1 MRPADLCNYPSS
13 WFSGGTD
20 SASAVVISSRI
31 RLARN
36 VAGYKFLSCLPG
48 PRQRELHDRLKE
60 ALLSIDLGET
70 VWCVDIDHASDV
82 ERNLL
87 TERHLISRRHA
98 KGTGP
103 RSVIMTEDESFSAMI
118 NEEDHLRM
126 QVYEAGLDLD
136 GCWQR
141 LNQIDDLIEEK
152 IDYAFDRRLGYLT
165 ACPTNLGTGLR
176 VSVMLHLPALKMT
189 GQIEKFIT
197 AAHDCDLAV
206 RGLFGEG
213 TDAVGDFFQLS
224 NQVTLG
230 LSEQQI
236 IETFSTGIVPKIMGY
251 EIEARKALLDKKPYA
266 LDDKIQ
272 RALGV
277 LRSACLISSQEALF
291 LLSNVRLGVNLGRV
305 KDINIAT
312 VNELFMLTQPAHL
325 QLRAGKIL
333 DTDQRDT
340 LRAEIISTTLNRN

>member
-13 WFSGGTD
+13 WFGGGSD
-20 SASAVVISSRI
+20 VVSEVVISSRI

-36 VAGYKFLSCLPG
+36 IAGYEFLPCLP
-48 PRQRELHDRLKE
+48 PDRQRQLLNRLKDI
-60 ALLSIDLGET
+60 LLSIDLGNK
-70 VWCVDIDHASDV
+70 VFFVDIDQASDV

-98 KGTGP
+98 HGKGP
-103 RSVIMTEDESFSAMI
+103 RGVVVAEDEAFTAMI

-126 QVYEAGLDLD
+126 QVFAAGLQLNA
-136 GCWQR
+136 CWER
-141 LNQIDDLIEEK
+141 INRIDDAIEKK
-152 IDYAFDRRLGYLT
+152 IDYTFDSRFGYLT
-165 ACPTNLGTGLR
+165 ACPTNLGTGIR
-176 VSVMLHLPALKMT
+176 VSVMLHLPALKLT
-189 GQIEKFIT
+189 GQMEKFINT
-197 AAHDCDLAV
+197 ARDCDMAV

-213 TDAVGDFFQLS
+213 TDATGDFFQLS

-230 LSEQQI
+230 VSEKQVVEDFSSNVVPRI
-236 IETFSTGIVPKIMGY
+236 IAYETQS
-251 EIEARKALLDKKPYA
+251 RQALLEKRPFA

-291 LLSNVRLGVNLGRV
+291 LLSNVRLGVNLGRI
-305 KDINIAT
+305 KNINIAT
-312 VNELFMLTQPAHL
+312 INELFMLTQPAHL

-333 DTDQRDT
+333 DADQRDT
-340 LRAEIISTTLNRN
+340 LRAEIIRTKLSPN

>member
-1 MRPADLCNYPSS
+1 MRPSDLCNYPCS
-13 WFSGGTD
+13 WFSGGSD
-20 SASAVVISSRI
+20 AVSDIVISSRI

-36 VAGYKFLSCLPG
+36 VASYEFLPCLSIE
-48 PRQRELHDRLKE
+48 RQQQLHDCLQE
-60 ALLSIDLGET
+60 ALLSIDLGEK

-87 TERHLISRRHA
+87 AERHLISRRHA
-98 KGTGP
+98 KGKGA
-103 RSVIMTEDESFSAMI
+103 RSVVLAEDESFTAMI

-126 QVYEAGLDLD
+126 QVYAAGLDLD
-136 GCWQR
+136 ACWQR
-141 LNQIDDLIEEK
+141 LGQIDDLIEEK
-152 IDYAFDRRLGYLT
+152 INYAFDRRLGYLT

-197 AAHDCDLAV
+197 AANDCDMAV

-224 NQVTLG
+224 NQITLG

-236 IETFSTGIVPKIMGY
+236 IETVSAIIIPKIIAY
-251 EIEARKALLDKKPYA
+251 ETEARKALIGKKPHA

-277 LRSACLISSQEALF
+277 LRNAHLISSQEALF

-333 DTDQRDT
+333 DADQRDT
-340 LRAEIISTTLNRN
+340 LRAEIIRTKLNRN

>member
-1 MRPADLCNYPSS
+1 MRPVELCKYPSS
-13 WFSGGTD
+13 WFGGSGVI
-20 SASAVVISSRI
+20 SEVVISSRI

-36 VAGYKFLSCLPG
+36 LAGYEFLSCLSRE
-48 PRQRELHDRLKE
+48 RQRETLDRLKDV
-60 ALLSIDLGET
+60 LLGIDLGEQ
-70 VWCVDIDHASDV
+70 VSFIDIDQASDV
-82 ERNLL
+82 ERALL

-98 KGTGP
+98 KGPGP
-103 RSVIMTEDESFSAMI
+103 RGVVIAQDEAFTAMI

-126 QVYEAGLDLD
+126 QVFAAGLQLNH
-136 GCWQR
+136 CWER
-141 LNQIDDLIEEK
+141 INRIDDMIEQKLE
-152 IDYAFDRRLGYLT
+152 YAFDSRLGFLT
-165 ACPTNLGTGLR
+165 ACPTNLGTGIR

-189 GQIEKFIT
+189 SQIEKFVN
-197 AAHDCDLAV
+197 AARDCNLAI

-230 LSEQQI
+230 VSEQQVVNMFMD
-236 IETFSTGIVPKIMGY
+236 EIVPKIIAY
-251 EIEARKALLDKKPYA
+251 ETEARSVLIEKKPHA

-277 LRSACLISSQEALF
+277 LRSAYLISSHEALF

-333 DTDQRDT
+333 DADQRDT
-340 LRAEIISTTLNRN
+340 LRAEIIRSKLSRN

>member
-13 WFSGGTD
+13 WFGGGSD
-20 SASAVVISSRI
+20 IVSEVVISSRI

-36 VAGYKFLSCLPG
+36 IAGYEFLPCLSPD
-48 PRQRELHDRLKE
+48 RQQQLQDKLKDI
-60 ALLSIDLGET
+60 LMSIDLGGKI
-70 VWCVDIDHASDV
+70 WFVDIDHASDV
-82 ERNLL
+82 ERSLL

-98 KGTGP
+98 TGKGP
-103 RSVIMTEDESFSAMI
+103 RSVVLAEDESFTAMI

-126 QVYEAGLDLD
+126 QIYAAGLQLHA
-136 GCWQR
+136 CWKR
-141 LNQIDDLIEEK
+141 INQIDDSIEQR
-152 IDYAFDRRLGYLT
+152 IDYAFDSRFGYLT
-165 ACPTNLGTGLR
+165 ACPTNLGTGIR

-189 GQIEKFIT
+189 GQIEKFVN
-197 AAHDCDLAV
+197 AARDCDLAV

-213 TDAVGDFFQLS
+213 TDAVGDFYQLS

-230 LSEQQI
+230 VSEEQV
-236 IETFSTGIVPKIMGY
+236 IEDFSAVIVPKIIAY
-251 EIEARKALLDKKPYA
+251 EMESRKALLDKKPHA

-277 LRSACLISSQEALF
+277 LKNACLISSQEALF

-305 KDINIAT
+305 TDINIT
-312 VNELFMLTQPAHL
+312 TINELFMLTQPAHL

-333 DTDQRDT
+333 DPDQRDT
-340 LRAEIISTTLNRN
+340 LRAEIIRTKLSQN

>member
-1 MRPADLCNYPSS
+1 MRPADLCNYTSS
-13 WFSGGTD
+13 WFSGG
-20 SASAVVISSRI
+20 SNAASDIVISSRI

-36 VAGYKFLSCLPG
+36 VAGYEFLPCLSMK
-48 PRQRELHDRLKE
+48 RQQQVHDCLKD
-60 ALLSIDLGET
+60 AVLSIELGEKI
-70 VWCVDIDHASDV
+70 WCVDVDHASDV
-82 ERNLL
+82 ERTLL

-103 RSVIMTEDESFSAMI
+103 RSVVLAEDESFTAMI

-126 QVYEAGLDLD
+126 QVYAAGLNLD
-136 GCWQR
+136 SCWER
-141 LNQIDDLIEEK
+141 LNRIDNLIEVK
-152 IDYAFDRRLGYLT
+152 INYAFDRRFGYLT
-165 ACPTNLGTGLR
+165 ACPTNLGTGMR

-189 GQIEKFIT
+189 SQIEKFVA

-236 IETFSTGIVPKIMGY
+236 IETFSAVIVPKIIAY
-251 EIEARKALLDKKPYA
+251 ETEARKALLDKKPYA

-272 RALGV
+272 RALGI
-277 LRSACLISSQEALF
+277 LRNAHLISSHEALF

-333 DTDQRDT
+333 DADQRDT
-340 LRAEIISTTLNRN
+340 LRAEIIRTKLNCN

>member
-13 WFSGGTD
+13 WFGGGSD
-20 SASAVVISSRI
+20 VVSEVVISSRV

-36 VAGYKFLSCLPG
+36 IAGYEFLPCLSTE
-48 PRQRELHDRLKE
+48 RQQQIQERLKGV
-60 ALLSIDLGET
+60 LMDIDLGRK
-70 VWCVDIDHASDV
+70 VCFIDIDHASDV
-82 ERNLL
+82 ERSLL
-87 TERHLISRRHA
+87 AERHLISRRHS
-98 KGTGP
+98 KGKGP
-103 RSVIMTEDESFSAMI
+103 RSVILAEDESFTAMI

-126 QVYEAGLDLD
+126 QVYAAGLQLHN
-136 GCWQR
+136 CWER
-141 LNQIDDLIEEK
+141 INRIDDQIEEK
-152 IDYAFDRRLGYLT
+152 VDYAFDSRFGYLT
-165 ACPTNLGTGLR
+165 ACPTNLGTGIR

-189 GQIEKFIT
+189 SQIEKFIN
-197 AAHDCDLAV
+197 AARDNNLAI

-236 IETFSTGIVPKIMGY
+236 VDNFSDVVVPKIIAY
-251 EIEARKALLDKKPYA
+251 EAEARKALLEKKPNA

-291 LLSNVRLGVNLGRV
+291 LLSNVRLGVNIGRIT
-305 KDINIAT
+305 DIKIAT

-325 QLRAGKIL
+325 QIKAGKIL
-333 DTDQRDT
+333 DADQRDT
-340 LRAEIISTTLNRN
+340 LRAEIIRTKLNQN